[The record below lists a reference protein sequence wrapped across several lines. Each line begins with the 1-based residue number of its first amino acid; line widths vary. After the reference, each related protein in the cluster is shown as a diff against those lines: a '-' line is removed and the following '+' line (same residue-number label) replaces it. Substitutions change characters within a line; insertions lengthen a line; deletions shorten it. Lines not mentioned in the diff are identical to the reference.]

1 MKERDY
7 MAAPGKEC
15 VAPSS
20 QAAFRHLQAKG
31 IDPEELPV
39 PGVAVRPGD
48 EEDTGFFVWNARSI
62 RGIHVLPFFNYKEL
76 TQRYERMV
84 FRAMEPGEMFLYDNR
99 LYMVKY
105 DRRRG
110 FYLRNVFFYH
120 HEFYAKCEAAIRG
133 YVGAEF
139 MLCRIYVIGRVK
151 KLLGICWI
159 GYVEETGDTIFVKLF
174 QDDLS
179 KFAEYDP
186 RDLAREAVDLGEI
199 FSYQGRCWKLCQDD
213 KGFYQVN
220 PVTAP
225 KLTLVRP
232 VTAE

>member
-1 MKERDY
+1 
-7 MAAPGKEC
+7 MAAPGREC

-31 IDPEELPV
+31 IDLEELPV

-48 EEDTGFFVWNARSI
+48 EEDTGFCLECAKQPRNSCVA
-62 RGIHVLPFFNYKEL
+62 FFNYKEL

-151 KLLGICWI
+151 NCSEFVGSVMSKKP
-159 GYVEETGDTIFVKLF
+159 ETPY
-174 QDDLS
+174 LS
-179 KFAEYDP
+179 NCFKM
-186 RDLAREAVDLGEI
+186 I
-199 FSYQGRCWKLCQDD
+199 
-213 KGFYQVN
+213 
-220 PVTAP
+220 
-225 KLTLVRP
+225 
-232 VTAE
+232 